1 MLNHR
6 AGRDREDMKTAGV
19 DVIDGAI
26 AAGQEE
32 AHLHRR
38 FRRDAFWKTIPAFE
52 NVSAETFHS
61 HIFQARNSPTSVES
75 LQDVVGGLAGPGFY
89 DDLREGLRRAP
100 MSIRISP
107 YILSLINWDDP
118 YGDPLRTQFLPLA
131 SQQLPDHP
139 ELHLDSLNEQGDSPV
154 PGLTHRYPDRALF
167 LTLDTCP
174 VYCRFCT
181 RSYAVGLDT
190 DGVEKVHLS
199 ANRRRWRQVFDYL
212 RSRPEVED
220 VVVSGGDVYNLR
232 AAQIREVG
240 DSLLDIPHIRRFRF
254 ATKGPAVMPG
264 KILSD
269 VEWVDALVGVVDR
282 GRSLHKEVVLHTHF
296 NHPNEITGVTQE
308 AMNLLMERGVVV
320 RNQAVLQRGVNDSA
334 QTMKHLVKQLSFLN
348 VQPYYVFFHDLVQG
362 VEDLRTTLRAGL
374 ELEKSLRGATA
385 GFNTPTFIVDTL
397 GGGGKRDGHSFEY
410 YNDETGVAVFASPAV
425 RPGKHFFYFDPIDC
439 LSPDI
444 QRRWTI
450 PDERQAM
457 MDEALVG
464 AVRAGNVQ
472 VHAHA

>member
-1 MLNHR
+1 METAEVDVANG
-6 AGRDREDMKTAGV
+6 ATAGV
-19 DVIDGAI
+19 AEQE
-26 AAGQEE
+26 AAL
-32 AHLHRR
+32 AHRQL
-38 FRRDAFWKTIPAFE
+38 RRDAFWKTIPAYA
-52 NVSAETFHS
+52 NVDAETFHS
-61 HIFQARNSPTSVES
+61 HLFQARNSPTSVES
-75 LQDVVGGLAGPGFY
+75 LQEVLGGRVGPGFY
-89 DDLREGLRRAP
+89 EDLRDGLRWAP

-118 YGDPLRTQFLPLA
+118 YEDPLRTQFLPLA

-139 ELHLDSLNEQGDSPV
+139 ELYLDSLNEQGDSPI

-199 ANRRRWRQVFDYL
+199 ANRRRWNQVFDYL

-232 AAQIREVG
+232 AEQIRDVG
-240 DSLLDIPHIRRFRF
+240 ETLLDIPHIRRFRF

-264 KILSD
+264 KLLSD
-269 VEWVDALVGVVDR
+269 VDWVEALVGVVDR
-282 GRSLHKEVVLHTHF
+282 GRKMHKEVVMHTHF
-296 NHPNEITGVTQE
+296 NHPNEITGVTQD
-308 AMNLLMERGVVV
+308 AMNLLMERGVTV
-320 RNQAVLQRGVNDSA
+320 RNQAVLQRGVNDDA
-334 QTMKHLVKQLSFLN
+334 QTMKQLVKRLSYLN

-362 VEDLRTTLRAGL
+362 VEDLRTTLHAGL
-374 ELEKSLRGATA
+374 DIEKALRGATA

-397 GGGGKRDGHSFEY
+397 GGGGKRDGHSYEY
-410 YNDETGVAVFASPAV
+410 YNEETGIAVFASPTV
-425 RPGKHFFYFDPIDC
+425 RPGVHFFYFDPIDC

-444 QRRWTI
+444 QKRWM
-450 PDERQAM
+450 DLNERQSM
-457 MDEALVG
+457 MDEALAG
-464 AVRAGNVQ
+464 AS
-472 VHAHA
+472 

>member
-1 MLNHR
+1 M
-6 AGRDREDMKTAGV
+6 ETADV
-19 DVIDGAI
+19 DVARAAT
-26 AAGQEE
+26 AAGPET
-32 AHLHRR
+32 AFAHRR
-38 FRRDAFWKTIPAFE
+38 FRRDAFWKSIPAYA
-52 NVSAETFHS
+52 NVDAATFHS
-61 HIFQARNSPTSVES
+61 HHFQARNSPTSVER
-75 LQDVVGGLAGPGFY
+75 LQEALGGLVGPGFY
-89 DDLREGLRRAP
+89 ADLREGLSRAP

-107 YILSLINWDDP
+107 YILSLIDWDDP

-139 ELHLDSLNEQGDSPV
+139 ELYLDSLNEQGDSPV

-190 DGVEKVHLS
+190 DGVEKVRLS
-199 ANRRRWRQVFDYL
+199 ASRKRWSLVFDYL

-232 AAQIREVG
+232 AAQIRELG
-240 DSLLDIPHIRRFRF
+240 EALLDIPHIRRFRF

-269 VEWVDALVGVVDR
+269 VDWVDALVDVVDR
-282 GRSLHKEVVLHTHF
+282 GRRMHKEVVMHTHF
-296 NHPNEITGVTQE
+296 NHPGEITGVTQD
-308 AMNLLMERGVVV
+308 AMDLLKERGVGV
-320 RNQAVLQRGVNDSA
+320 RNQAVLQRGVNDDA
-334 QTMKHLVKQLSFLN
+334 PTMQMLVKRLSYLN

-374 ELEKSLRGATA
+374 EIEKILRGATA

-397 GGGGKRDGHSFEY
+397 GGGGKRDGHSYEHY
-410 YNDETGVAVFASPAV
+410 DEESGIAVFSSPTV
-425 RPGKHFFYFDPIDC
+425 RPGAHFFYFDPIDC
-439 LSPDI
+439 LAPDI
-444 QRRWTI
+444 QRRWM
-450 PDERQAM
+450 DSNERRSM
-457 MDEALVG
+457 MEEAL
-464 AVRAGNVQ
+464 ARA
-472 VHAHA
+472 A

>member
-1 MLNHR
+1 M
-6 AGRDREDMKTAGV
+6 ETAGV
-19 DVIDGAI
+19 DVDDGAMAGEAERE
-26 AAGQEE
+26 AAF
-32 AHLHRR
+32 AHRR
-38 FRRDAFWKTIPAFE
+38 LCRDAFWQTIPADAK
-52 NVSAETFHS
+52 VDAETFHS
-61 HIFQARNSPTSVES
+61 HLFQARNSPTSVES
-75 LQDVVGGLAGPGFY
+75 LQEVLGALVGPGFY
-89 DDLREGLRRAP
+89 EDLREGLRWAP

-118 YGDPLRTQFLPLA
+118 YSDPLRTQFLPLA

-139 ELHLDSLNEQGDSPV
+139 ELYLDSLNEQGDSPV

-167 LTLDTCP
+167 LTLYTCP

-199 ANRRRWRQVFDYL
+199 ANKRRWGQVFEYL

-240 DSLLDIPHIRRFRF
+240 ETLLDIPHIRRFRF

-269 VEWVDALVGVVDR
+269 VDWVDALVGVVDR
-282 GRSLHKEVVLHTHF
+282 GRRMHKEVVMHTHF
-296 NHPNEITGVTQE
+296 NHPDEITGVTQD
-308 AMNLLMERGVVV
+308 AMDLLMERGVTV
-320 RNQAVLQRGVNDSA
+320 RNQAVLQRGVNDDT
-334 QTMKHLVKQLSFLN
+334 QTMKQLVKRLSYLN
-348 VQPYYVFFHDLVQG
+348 IQPYYVFFHDLVRG

-374 ELEKSLRGATA
+374 EIEKNLRGATA

-397 GGGGKRDGHSFEY
+397 GGGGKRDGHSYEH
-410 YNDETGVAVFASPAV
+410 YNEETGIAVFASPTV
-425 RPGKHFFYFDPIDC
+425 RPGELFFYFDPIDC
-439 LSPDI
+439 LAPDI
-444 QRRWTI
+444 QKRWK
-450 PDERQAM
+450 DSRERQSM
-457 MDEALVG
+457 MDEALA
-464 AVRAGNVQ
+464 AV
-472 VHAHA
+472 H

>member
-1 MLNHR
+1 MDTASIDVADDTL
-6 AGRDREDMKTAGV
+6 AGIADQE
-19 DVIDGAI
+19 GAS
-26 AAGQEE
+26 A
-32 AHLHRR
+32 HRR
-38 FRRDAFWKTIPAFE
+38 LRRDAFWRTIPAYA
-52 NVSAETFHS
+52 NVDANTFHS
-61 HIFQARNSPTSVES
+61 HLFQARNSPTSVEG
-75 LQDVVGGLAGPGFY
+75 LREVLGGLVGPGFFA
-89 DDLREGLRRAP
+89 DLREGLGRAP

-107 YILSLINWDDP
+107 YILSLIDWDDP

-190 DGVEKVHLS
+190 EGVEKVRLS
-199 ANRRRWRQVFDYL
+199 ANRERWRLVFDYL

-232 AAQIREVG
+232 AAQVREVG
-240 DSLLDIPHIRRFRF
+240 EALLDIPHIRRFRF

-269 VEWVDALVGVVDR
+269 VDWVNALVDVVDR
-282 GRSLHKEVVLHTHF
+282 GRRMHKEVVMHTHF
-296 NHPNEITGVTQE
+296 NHPSEITGVTQD
-308 AMNLLMERGVVV
+308 AMDLLMERGVTV
-320 RNQAVLQRGVNDSA
+320 RNQAVLQRGVNDDA
-334 QTMKHLVKQLSFLN
+334 LTMQMLVKRLSYVN

-374 ELEKSLRGATA
+374 EIEKTLRGTTA
-385 GFNTPTFIVDTL
+385 GYNTPTFIVDTL
-397 GGGGKRDGHSFEY
+397 GGGGKRDGHSYEH
-410 YNDETGVAVFASPAV
+410 YNEETGIAVFASPTV
-425 RPGKHFFYFDPIDC
+425 RPGEQFFYFDPIDC
-439 LSPDI
+439 LAPDI
-444 QRRWTI
+444 QQRWE
-450 PDERQAM
+450 DSEERQSM
-457 MDEALVG
+457 MEEALAA
-464 AVRAGNVQ
+464 AV
-472 VHAHA
+472 